1 MPSLTDPLQTMP
13 TIPRFARFFLLV
25 MLSSSS
31 GSTHATDLPQNLKT
45 VVLRMGV
52 HKITAQLATTPAQ
65 HTTGLMHRKSMPK
78 NDGMLFVFSQ
88 PDTQCFWMKNT
99 LLPLAA
105 AFVLDNGEVVNIE
118 EMQPETLATHCSQ
131 KPVRYVLEM
140 NTQWFKVRGLKAG
153 DRLQGL
159 PL

>member
-1 MPSLTDPLQTMP
+1 MRT
-13 TIPRFARFFLLV
+13 FFRLFLALLCTCSCMV
-25 MLSSSS
+25 
-31 GSTHATDLPQNLKT
+31 HAQEAAQHLKT
-45 VVLRMGV
+45 VPLRMGV
-52 HKITAQLATTPAQ
+52 HKISAQLATTTAQ
-65 HTTGLMHRKSMPK
+65 HTTGLMHRTSMPR
-78 NDGMLFVFSQ
+78 NDGMLFVFPQ

-118 EMQPETLATHCSQ
+118 EMQPETLAPHCSH

-140 NTQWFKVRGLKAG
+140 NAQWFKVRGIKAG
-153 DRLQGL
+153 DLLQGL